1 MTFNKQQ
8 HIDHISVNIFDL
20 IDSICGNFRRQWKAG
35 KRPRIEELLRKV
47 PEDASETLFRNL
59 LAVEIRYRERTGDLP
74 SAADYLARFPDF
86 KRVIGDAFHYSAAVS
101 IEEQISTSI
110 EASGDMPDTVDSPA
124 ANRIGDYEL
133 LRELGRGGFGVVFEA
148 VQIQQRNRVALK
160 TLPTGS
166 DGQVV
171 NPERLSRF
179 RREFRSLS
187 EINHPNL
194 VGMQTLEV
202 DGGQWF
208 FTMDLVEGVDFLSYV
223 RPDGTLDE
231 GRLRHSIKQLVHGII
246 ALHDRQVLHRDLK
259 PSNVMVDR
267 DGRVVILDFG
277 LIAELEQ
284 RTDETASAHSRH
296 FAGTPRYAAPEQ
308 ALGQRSTATDWYAFG
323 TMLYEALTG
332 ETPFRGTQAELLIRK
347 QNVDAPPLSGRLDLP
362 LDLANLVDGLL
373 HRDPRKRP
381 ETEAIAIALSIE
393 FDSTSHGSS
402 DSQLE
407 PSENDWA
414 EGKSEPSLIGRG
426 QQLTQ
431 LESAK
436 TELLERR
443 TPLAVWLTG
452 LSGEG
457 KSTLAE
463 SFLRPLRRGQAMLVL
478 SGRCYDREMVPFKV
492 IDSQIDSLV
501 KYLSSLSE
509 PELESLLPR
518 DIEKLAQ
525 LFPILRRVEPID
537 QRCRRAKRGSD
548 EQQLRNL
555 AFAALK
561 DLLHA
566 IGHSRPIVM
575 FVDDLQWGD
584 RDSAEILGKLLA
596 PPMPPAVLLLGS
608 FRSDEMV
615 DSPFLREWNSV
626 MDAQPNLISIRQIP
640 IAALTRAECTEILRR
655 RFKEAYAILEPQVD
669 ELYANCRGNP
679 YLLEQLIEG
688 FNPET
693 GEIRS
698 RSLSEII
705 GNRLA
710 RCPEG
715 ASELLHAIAVG
726 GKAVSPQEVMRVAGY
741 TNSGLATLT
750 HMRSE
755 RLVRLVDSQREQ
767 LVDTYHDKIRELTL
781 ESMGEDRR
789 IGLHRTYAETIET
802 QSRESES
809 QKQHSDRPP
818 VHSRA
823 FDLAHH
829 FEQAQDPRAFQ
840 YLMQAGQA
848 ALETYAMDAAA
859 EYLRR
864 AERLRPA
871 NTSVESDYRLQMMLG
886 RALFGSNSVE
896 SSLDHL
902 HQAATLATSPVDQ
915 AQARY
920 LLAEA
925 RWRLGEYQESL
936 NVSRLAFAALGEKLP
951 RSMLGG
957 LLRTNAAL
965 IRFHLMPAELPLT
978 SQESRRKLATAAELY
993 VKYGHMSMHFDIISY
1008 MYTMLRSCVLARRL
1022 KDPTAITLS
1031 YGGYSHFAG
1040 VCGFWWLAQRLS
1052 AVVQNNVHGLSDDHK
1067 AHTVLQKACVCYY
1080 SGQLGEALPLLI
1092 DAEFLFSRSSN
1103 LRWSLAVH
1111 FQRHLWSVRGNANE
1125 IIRSADREVEIGR
1138 RTGDALVIAWGLY
1151 GLADGRSRAGDCE
1164 GALRDAEE
1172 AIRILEGC
1180 HASSTIPIAYLER
1193 GRALLQDSDF
1203 LGARKPLAKSI
1214 RLLPPTRVMEITV
1227 PAFPLYVEAVLGTQ
1241 WVKQDRRAVSSRDR
1255 RYATC
1260 SALMARLS
1268 GRVFPNNRP
1277 HSHRVTG
1284 RLLAS
1289 KGRVKRAIK
1298 AFNKAIAAATKIGAE
1313 YEHARAL
1320 IDKSM
1325 LEHPD
1330 ASTDRERGLK
1340 ILAQLGCVLP
1350 DAELEYLG
1358 VDRERHHAEARSAR
1372 ERADAPHDRS
1382 PA

>member
-1 MTFNKQQ
+1 MNKQQ
-8 HIDHISVNIFDL
+8 HADHVSVNIFDL

-86 KRVIGDAFHYSAAVS
+86 KRVIGDAFHYSASVS

-110 EASGDMPDTVDSPA
+110 DAAREMPDTVDSPA
-124 ANRIGDYEL
+124 ASRIGDYEL

-148 VQIQQRNRVALK
+148 VQIQLGNRVALK

-166 DGQVV
+166 DDQVV

-231 GRLRHSIKQLVHGII
+231 RRLRHSINQLVHGII
-246 ALHDRQVLHRDLK
+246 ALHDRQILHRDLK
-259 PSNVMVDR
+259 PSNVMVDG

-284 RTDETASAHSRH
+284 RADETASAHSRH

-347 QNVDAPPLSGRLDLP
+347 QNDDASPLSGRQELP
-362 LDLANLVDGLL
+362 LDLASLVDGLL
-373 HRDPRKRP
+373 QRDPRKRT
-381 ETEAIAIALSIE
+381 ETEAIALALAIE

-402 DSQLE
+402 DSYLD
-407 PSENDWA
+407 PPENDSA
-414 EGKSEPSLIGRG
+414 EGKSEPFLIGRE
-426 QQLTQ
+426 QQLSQ
-431 LESAK
+431 LEAAK
-436 TELLERR
+436 AELLERR
-443 TPLAVWLTG
+443 MPLAVWLTG

-478 SGRCYDREMVPFKV
+478 SGRCYDREIVPFKV

-509 PELESLLPR
+509 PELDRILPP
-518 DIEKLAQ
+518 DIEKLAH

-537 QRCRRAKRGSD
+537 QRCRRANKGIE

-566 IGHSRPIVM
+566 IGLSTPVVM

-584 RDSAEILGKLLA
+584 RDSAEMLGKLLA
-596 PPMPPAVLLLGS
+596 PPTPPAVLLLGS

-626 MDAQPNLISIRQIP
+626 MDAQPNLISIHQIP
-640 IAALTRAECTEILRR
+640 IAALTRAECIEILRR
-655 RFKEAYAILEPQVD
+655 RFKDAYSILEPEVD
-669 ELYANCRGNP
+669 ELYTNCRGNP
-679 YLLEQLIEG
+679 YLLEQLTEG

-698 RSLSEII
+698 RPLSEII
-705 GNRLA
+705 DYRLA

-781 ESMGEDRR
+781 ESIDEDRR
-789 IGLHRTYAETIET
+789 LSLHRTYAETIET

-809 QKQHSDRPP
+809 QKRHGDRPA

-829 FEQAQDPRAFQ
+829 FEQARDPRAFQ

-864 AERLRPA
+864 AERLRPGDTCA
-871 NTSVESDYRLQMMLG
+871 ESDYRLQMMLG
-886 RALFGSNSVE
+886 RALFGSKSVE

-902 HQAATLATSPVDQ
+902 DQAATLATSPIDE

-936 NVSRLAFAALGEKLP
+936 KVFRVALAALGEKLP
-951 RSMLGG
+951 RSMLAG
-957 LLRTNAAL
+957 LLRTNASL
-965 IRFHLMPAELPLT
+965 IRFHLMPVELPLT
-978 SQESRRKLATAAELY
+978 SQESRSKLAAVAVLY
-993 VKYGHMSMHFDIISY
+993 AKYGHMSSHFAVTSY
-1008 MYTMLRSCVLARRL
+1008 LFTTLRSCVLARRL
-1022 KDPTAITLS
+1022 NDPTAKTLA
-1031 YGGYSHFAG
+1031 YGCYLHFAG
-1040 VCGFWWLAQRLS
+1040 ICGFGWLAKRLS
-1052 AVVQNNVHGLSDDHK
+1052 AVVKENVQGLSDDHK
-1067 AHTVLQKACVCYY
+1067 AYALYQEGCCCYY
-1080 SGQLGEALPLLI
+1080 AGQLDEALALLI
-1092 DAEFLFSRSSN
+1092 DADLLFSRSSN
-1103 LRWSLAVH
+1103 WQWSLAIH

-1125 IIRSADREVEIGR
+1125 IILSANRELELGR
-1138 RTGDALVIAWGLY
+1138 QTGDVIVIAWGLY
-1151 GLADGRSRAGDCE
+1151 GLADGRSRAGDFAK
-1164 GALRDAEE
+1164 ALRDAEE
-1172 AIRILEGC
+1172 SIRILESQN
-1180 HASSTIPIAYLER
+1180 ASTTLPIAYLER
-1193 GRALLQDSDF
+1193 GRAELQASKF
-1203 LGARKPLAKSI
+1203 VQSRKSLSKSI
-1214 RLLPPTRVMEITV
+1214 KLIPPTRFMEITV
-1227 PAFPLYVEAVLGTQ
+1227 AAFPLYVEAVLGTD
-1241 WVKQDRRAVSSRDR
+1241 WVKQERRAISSRDR
-1255 RYATC
+1255 WYATS
-1260 SALMARLS
+1260 SAFVARFS
-1268 GRVFPNNRP
+1268 GRLFPNN
-1277 HSHRVTG
+1277 HAHAHRVSG

-1289 KGRVKRAIK
+1289 KGRGRRAIK
-1298 AFNKAIAAATKIGAE
+1298 SFNKAIAAATKIGAK

-1325 LEHPD
+1325 LDHPD
-1330 ASTDRERGLK
+1330 ATADRERGLR
-1340 ILAQLGCVLP
+1340 ILQQLGCVLP
-1350 DAELEYLG
+1350 DAELDYLG
-1358 VDRERHHAEARSAR
+1358 VDRLSHHAAAKAAR
-1372 ERADAPHDRS
+1372 EAAAAGPVS
-1382 PA
+1382 QAS